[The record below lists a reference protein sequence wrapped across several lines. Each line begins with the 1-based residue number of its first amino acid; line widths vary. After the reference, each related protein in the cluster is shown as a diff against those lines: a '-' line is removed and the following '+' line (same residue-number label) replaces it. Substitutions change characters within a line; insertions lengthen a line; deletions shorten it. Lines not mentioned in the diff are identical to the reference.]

1 MTGGHPLDDVA
12 WSALTGPQ
20 AGLARAAAGG
30 RALGYRDGI
39 APFCGVG
46 VLDREGWDALAELVG
61 PGGTAV
67 LLRGE
72 VPPTPAGWT
81 ELVREPAT
89 QLVAE
94 RPVGRSGED
103 GVVELGDADSPEMVR
118 LAAETARPLR
128 ADEPPR
134 RSLVRGAP
142 RGTPRRDGRR
152 AHRPPGW
159 GEVSGVCVAAEARGA
174 GLGALVTR
182 AAAGAIE
189 ERGDRA
195 MLHTRLGNDGA
206 DGSTSASASPSGGR
220 SPSSCS
226 GATGEPDG
234 PSRGHIARHPVTP
247 VACSTCAFLAPPPSR
262 CRGGA

>member
-89 QLVAE
+89 QLVAQ

-118 LAAETARPLR
+118 LAAET
-128 ADEPPR
+128 EPGPFGPTSHLAGRWFGVR
-134 RSLVRGAP
+134 REGRLVAMAGERI
-142 RGTPRRDGRR
+142 
-152 AHRPPGW
+152 RPPGW

-206 DGSTSASASPSGGR
+206 DRLYQRLGFTVRRQVAVVVLR
-220 SPSSCS
+220 R
-226 GATGEPDG
+226 DG
-234 PSRGHIARHPVTP
+234 
-247 VACSTCAFLAPPPSR
+247 
-262 CRGGA
+262 